1 LKFLGYGGA
10 VRSERPVEHDREWP
24 PVRKLH
30 DDHIRRLHVAVRHPL
45 PLAGPQRAEDL
56 RCDVHRLCGV
66 RIPFRVQLVAAD
78 ALGKFID
85 EHRAVVVIRVEEL
98 ADVGTGDFHQ
108 QRRVRQQRLR
118 MKAVI
123 DAFILP
129 EQLQRDG
136 RWVILSTARYT
147 SAPRTTAR
155 RVRTS

>member
-1 LKFLGYGGA
+1 
-10 VRSERPVEHDREWP
+10 
-24 PVRKLH
+24 
-30 DDHIRRLHVAVRHPL
+30 
-45 PLAGPQRAEDL
+45 
-56 RCDVHRLCGV
+56 
-66 RIPFRVQLVAAD
+66 VQLVAAD